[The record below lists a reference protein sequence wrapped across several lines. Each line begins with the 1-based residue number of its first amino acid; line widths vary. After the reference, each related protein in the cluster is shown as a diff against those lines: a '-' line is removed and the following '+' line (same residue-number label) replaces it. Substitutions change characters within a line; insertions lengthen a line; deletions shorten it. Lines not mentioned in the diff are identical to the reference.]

1 MYSLAS
7 LTLHQIEH
15 STLNTQHLKFQIMSV
30 LVVVECDN
38 GEVKKSS
45 LEVASYGSQVA
56 QMLGTT
62 ATAIAVGEATEAN
75 LTQLGEQGISN
86 VLYDAEPRLK
96 DFVNG
101 AYTKLIAAAAEKEQA
116 KVIVLANSNI
126 GAAVGSRLSVR
137 LQASLAT
144 NVVDLPK
151 TDGGKFTVRRGAYS
165 GKALADVVLTGD
177 RKIIAV
183 KKNSLEA
190 LHSAGQTA
198 TVEQFSAQLT
208 DADFTDAPKQVVLQ
222 EQAGGVL
229 LPEADKVVSGGRGMK
244 GPENWHLIEDLAKAL
259 HAATACSKPVSD
271 VDWRP
276 HHEHVGQTGIT
287 VSPNLYIA
295 CGISGAIQHLAGVNS
310 SKVIV
315 VINKDPE
322 APFFKAAD
330 YGIVGDVFDVL
341 PKLTQAVKELG

>member
-1 MYSLAS
+1 
-7 LTLHQIEH
+7 
-15 STLNTQHLKFQIMSV
+15 MSV
-30 LVVVECDN
+30 LVVVECAD

-45 LEVASYGSQVA
+45 LEVASYGAQVA
-56 QMLGTT
+56 AQLGTT
-62 ATAIAVGEATEAN
+62 ATANAVGEVNAAN
-75 LTQLGEQGISN
+75 LAKLGEQGITK
-86 VLYDAEPRLK
+86 VLHDAEPRLK
-96 DFVNG
+96 DFVNN
-101 AYTKLIAAAAEKEQA
+101 AYTKLIATAAEQEQA
-116 KVIVLANSNI
+116 KIIILANSNI

-137 LQASLAT
+137 LKASLAT
-144 NVVDLPK
+144 NVVELPK
-151 TDGGKFTVRRGAYS
+151 IDGQFTVKRGAFS
-165 GKALADVVLTGD
+165 GKAFSDVVLSGD

-183 KKNSLEA
+183 KKNSTEA
-190 LHSAGQTA
+190 KHDAGKTA
-198 TVEQFSAQLT
+198 EVVSFAAQLA
-208 DADFTDAPKQVVLQ
+208 DADFADAPTQVIMQ
-222 EQAGGVL
+222 DQAGGIL
-229 LPEADKVVSGGRGMK
+229 LPEADRVVSGGRGMK

-341 PKLTQAVKELG
+341 PKLTAAVKALD